1 MDNIL
6 KILEIITMAAFLIM
20 LYRRFYD
27 KPKIKAVKVRVPTAK
42 QIRRA
47 KKRARRLRR
56 VKRKFRIPYIGR
68 TKIIEYD
75 KKLPYIESI
84 WNEIEPKK

>member
-1 MDNIL
+1 MDDIL

-20 LYRRFYD
+20 LYRRSY
-27 KPKIKAVKVRVPTAK
+27 KPKIKAVKVRVPTAR

-47 KKRARRLRR
+47 KKRARRFRKIRR
-56 VKRKFRIPYIGR
+56 RFRIPYVGK
-68 TKIIEYD
+68 TKIIRYD